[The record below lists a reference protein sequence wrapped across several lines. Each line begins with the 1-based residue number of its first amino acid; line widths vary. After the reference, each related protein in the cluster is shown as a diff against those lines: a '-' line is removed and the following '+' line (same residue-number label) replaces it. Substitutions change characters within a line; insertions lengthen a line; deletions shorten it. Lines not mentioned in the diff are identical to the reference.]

1 MSEKIQ
7 TLLDDIDQLVSL
19 PAVCIRLNEM
29 VDDPSSSAE
38 DIARVI
44 SQDVSLTARILRIA
58 NSPLYGFSTQID
70 TVSRAVTILGTHQIR
85 DLALATAAVKT
96 FEGIPNTLVSMDS
109 FWEHSIY
116 CALCARTLAM
126 ECLKR
131 QRDAVF
137 VGGLLHDIGHL
148 VMYNRLPDLSR
159 QALEVCLDGA
169 DELETQEAEQEIFGF
184 DHAEL
189 GGELAHR
196 WALPSNIQESIAYHH
211 NPEAAKQNRVEA
223 AIVHIANS
231 IAVLAELNTQDLDQ
245 APRIRDIAWELT
257 GLEADII
264 IAPTQASAQAQI
276 GSARALFMPTP

>member
-7 TLLDDIDQLVSL
+7 TLLDDIDRLVSL
-19 PAVCIRLNEM
+19 PAVCIRLNEL

-38 DIARVI
+38 EIARVI

-70 TVSRAVTILGTHQIR
+70 TVSRAVTVLGTHQIR

-189 GGELAHR
+189 GGELAQR

-211 NPEAAKQNRVEA
+211 NPEAAKQNRGEA

-231 IAVLAELNTQDLDQ
+231 IAVLAELNTQDLAQ
-245 APRIRDIAWELT
+245 APHIHNIAWELT

-264 IAPTQASAQAQI
+264 APTIASAQAQI
-276 GSARALFMPTP
+276 GSARALFMPKP